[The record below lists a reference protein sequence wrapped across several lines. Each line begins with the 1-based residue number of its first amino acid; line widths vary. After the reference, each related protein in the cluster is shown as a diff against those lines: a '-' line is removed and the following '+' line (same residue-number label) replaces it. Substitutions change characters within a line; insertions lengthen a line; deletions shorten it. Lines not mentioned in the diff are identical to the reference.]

1 MRTLNSM
8 LKKAKDQKSIECV
21 LTLVLPIMIKVTGMF
36 VYIGTHRTGCYHG
49 YYNGISKSS
58 VENKS

>member
-36 VYIGTHRTGCYHG
+36 VFPSRTT
-49 YYNGISKSS
+49 
-58 VENKS
+58 